1 MPSDDHKRLSDE
13 EQATYEWQ
21 MWTEGVGESGQEIL
35 KNSTVFVSRCGGLG
49 SVVAYELAA
58 AGVGT
63 LVLAHAGNVKHSDLN
78 RQLLMTHDWL
88 GKPRIESAER
98 RLKELNPHI
107 EIIGLQSNVDD
118 QVAQEWIP
126 RVDVCV
132 GAAPLFE
139 ERYAMNAACVESGVP
154 FVDCAMFDME
164 ASITTFPAGGNPCLR
179 CITPEKPEYWKRE
192 FPVFGATSG
201 TVACMGAIE
210 AIKLLTGVG
219 KTLENRM
226 LRFNLKDMSF
236 HEFSLN
242 HVERC
247 PNCRQK
253 T

>member
-13 EQATYEWQ
+13 ERATYEWQ

-132 GAAPLFE
+132 
-139 ERYAMNAACVESGVP
+139 RRRT
-154 FVDCAMFDME
+154 FV
-164 ASITTFPAGGNPCLR
+164 
-179 CITPEKPEYWKRE
+179 
-192 FPVFGATSG
+192 
-201 TVACMGAIE
+201 
-210 AIKLLTGVG
+210 
-219 KTLENRM
+219 
-226 LRFNLKDMSF
+226 
-236 HEFSLN
+236 
-242 HVERC
+242 
-247 PNCRQK
+247 
-253 T
+253 